1 MKKIVLVLLLVLL
14 TMPALF
20 ANGKKEAAPAEKKVQ
35 KMVIGIVTVPGSAQ
49 YIAAEKFKNLVEE
62 RSKGRFQFDIKHSA
76 SLGSESSIIQQVQ
89 MGTVDIAIITTGPV
103 GNISKLANALSL
115 PFLFKSNEQADKILD
130 GPLGQEILDSLAP
143 SGIKGLAFSE
153 NGFRNLTNNIRP
165 VHTVAD
171 VAGLKI
177 RTMEAPLQVKI
188 WRMLGANPTPMA
200 WPINTE
206 LAQGTIDGQ
215 ENPLWVIDK
224 YKIYEVQKYMSMT
237 RHVYSSHIDMM
248 NLAAFNKLSKADQ
261 KLFVTSMREAAAYQ
275 RKQNREANAQHMA
288 TIVAHGMKVDNT
300 PDVDSF
306 RAKVQPIYEESKKD
320 IGADFVTRLLAAVK

>member
-1 MKKIVLVLLLVLL
+1 MKRFFIILTAVFLV
-14 TMPALF
+14 TTGLF
-20 ANGKKEAAPAEKKVQ
+20 ANGQKEAAGGGLDSKN
-35 KMVIGIVTVPGSAQ
+35 MVIGIVTVPGSAQ

-62 RSKGRFQFDIKHSA
+62 RSNGRFTFDIQHSA

-89 MGTVDIAIITTGPV
+89 MGTVDVAIITTGPV

-115 PFLFKSNEQADKILD
+115 PFLFKSNEQADEILD
-130 GPLGQEILDSLAP
+130 GAIGQEILDSLSA
-143 SGIKGLAFSE
+143 SGIKGLSFSE

-248 NLAAFNKLSKADQ
+248 NLATFNKLSKADQ
-261 KLFVTSMREAAAYQ
+261 KMFVDSMREAAAYQ
-275 RKQNREANAQHMA
+275 RKQNRDSDKEHMA
-288 TIVAHGMKVDNT
+288 VIVKNGMIVDEH
-300 PDVDSF
+300 PDIDSF
-306 RAKVQPIYEESKKD
+306 RAKVKSIYEDSKKD
-320 IGADFVTRLLAAVK
+320 IGADFVDKLLEAVK

>member
-1 MKKIVLVLLLVLL
+1 
-14 TMPALF
+14 
-20 ANGKKEAAPAEKKVQ
+20 
-35 KMVIGIVTVPGSAQ
+35 AQ
-49 YIAAEKFKNLVEE
+49 HVAAEKFKELVEE
-62 RSKGRFQFDIKHSA
+62 RSNGRFVFDIQHSA

-89 MGTVDIAIITTGPV
+89 MGTVDVAVITTGPV

-115 PFLFKSNEQADKILD
+115 PFLFKSNEQADEILD
-130 GPLGQEILDSLAP
+130 GPLGQEILDSLAD
-143 SGIKGLAFSE
+143 SGLKGLSFSE
-153 NGFRNLTNNIRP
+153 NGFRNLTNNKVE

-171 VAGLKI
+171 VEGLKI

-224 YKIYEVQKYMSMT
+224 YKIFEVQKYMSMT

-248 NLAAFNKLSKADQ
+248 NLKTFENLSSADQ
-261 KLFVTSMREAAAYQ
+261 DMFVSSMREAAAYQ
-275 RKQNREANAQHMA
+275 RGLNRDSNAEYMAN
-288 TIVAHGMKVDNT
+288 IVANGMIVDET
-300 PDVDSF
+300 PDVTSF
-306 RAKVQPIYEESKKD
+306 RGMVGDIYEDSKKD
-320 IGADFVTRLLAAVK
+320 IGEDFVTRLLKAVK

>member
-1 MKKIVLVLLLVLL
+1 MRKILIILIISTLMV
-14 TMPALF
+14 PGLF
-20 ANGKKEAAPAEKKVQ
+20 AAGEKEAGDENAVQ
-35 KMVIGIVTVPGSAQ
+35 EMVIGIVTVPGSAQ
-49 YIAAEKFKNLVEE
+49 HVAAEKFKDLVEE
-62 RSKGRFQFDIKHSA
+62 RSNGRFIFDIQHSA

-89 MGTVDIAIITTGPV
+89 MGTVDVAVITTGPV

-115 PFLFKSNEQADKILD
+115 PFLFKSNEQADEILD
-130 GPLGQEILDSLAP
+130 GPLGQEILDSL
-143 SGIKGLAFSE
+143 SVSSLKGLAFSE
-153 NGFRNLTNNIRP
+153 NGFRNLTNNKIE

-171 VAGLKI
+171 VEGLKI

-224 YKIYEVQKYMSMT
+224 YKIFEVQKYMSMT

-248 NLAAFNKLSKADQ
+248 NLKTFENLSSADQ
-261 KLFVTSMREAAAYQ
+261 DMFVSSMREAAAYQ
-275 RKQNREANAQHMA
+275 RALNRDSNAEYMAN
-288 TIVAHGMKVDNT
+288 IVANGMIVDET
-300 PDVDSF
+300 PDVASF
-306 RAKVQPIYEESKKD
+306 RGMVGDIYEDSKKD
-320 IGADFVTRLLAAVK
+320 IGEDFVTRLLKAVK

>member
-1 MKKIVLVLLLVLL
+1 MKKTIVVFLI
-14 TMPALF
+14 ALFVVSGMF
-20 ANGKKEAAPAEKKVQ
+20 ANGQKEAAGGLNSKN
-35 KMVIGIVTVPGSAQ
+35 MVIGIVTVPGSAQ

-62 RSKGRFQFDIKHSA
+62 RSEGRFTFDIQHSA

-89 MGTVDIAIITTGPV
+89 MGTVDVAIITTGPV

-115 PFLFKSNEQADKILD
+115 PFLFKSNEQADAVLD
-130 GPLGQEILDSLAP
+130 GSIGQEILDSLAD

-188 WRMLGANPTPMA
+188 WRLLGANPTPMA

-248 NLAAFNKLSKADQ
+248 NLATFNKLSKDDQ
-261 KLFVTSMREAAAYQ
+261 KMFVEAMREAAAFQ
-275 RKQNREANAQHMA
+275 RKQNRDADAEHMA
-288 TIVAHGMKVDNT
+288 VIVKNGMIVDET
-300 PDVDSF
+300 PDIDTF
-306 RAKVQPIYEESKKD
+306 REKVSSIYEDSKKD
-320 IGADFVTRLLAAVK
+320 IGAAFVDKLLSAVK

>member
-1 MKKIVLVLLLVLL
+1 MRKNLIVLIILVLVL
-14 TMPALF
+14 PGLF
-20 ANGKKEAAPAEKKVQ
+20 AAGEKEVVSEDTVQ
-35 KMVIGIVTVPGSAQ
+35 EMVIGIVTVPGSAQ
-49 YIAAEKFKNLVEE
+49 FVAAEKFKELVEE
-62 RSKGRFQFDIKHSA
+62 RSNGRFVFDIQHSA

-89 MGTVDIAIITTGPV
+89 MGTVDVAVITTGPV

-115 PFLFKSNEQADKILD
+115 PFLFKSNEQADEILD
-130 GPLGQEILDSLAP
+130 GSLGQEILDSLSV
-143 SGIKGLAFSE
+143 SGLKGLSFSE
-153 NGFRNLTNNIRP
+153 NGFRNLTNNKIE

-171 VAGLKI
+171 VEGLKI

-224 YKIYEVQKYMSMT
+224 YKIFEVQKYMSMT

-248 NLAAFNKLSKADQ
+248 NLKTFENLSSADQ
-261 KLFVTSMREAAAYQ
+261 DMFVSSMREAASYQ
-275 RKQNREANAQHMA
+275 RGLNRDSNAEYMAN
-288 TIVAHGMKVDNT
+288 IVANGMIVDET
-300 PDVDSF
+300 PDVASF
-306 RAKVQPIYEESKKD
+306 RGMVADIYEDSKKD
-320 IGADFVTRLLAAVK
+320 IGEDFVTRLLKAVK

>member
-1 MKKIVLVLLLVLL
+1 MKKNLILLIILVLVL
-14 TMPALF
+14 PGLF
-20 ANGKKEAAPAEKKVQ
+20 AAGEKEAASEDTVQ
-35 KMVIGIVTVPGSAQ
+35 EMVIGIVTVPGSAQ
-49 YIAAEKFKNLVEE
+49 HVAAEKFKELVEE
-62 RSKGRFQFDIKHSA
+62 RSNGRFVFDIQHSA

-89 MGTVDIAIITTGPV
+89 MGTVDVAVITTGPV

-115 PFLFKSNEQADKILD
+115 PFLFKSNEQADEILD
-130 GPLGQEILDSLAP
+130 GPLGQEILDSLAD
-143 SGIKGLAFSE
+143 SGLKGLSFSE
-153 NGFRNLTNNIRP
+153 NGFRNLTNNKVE

-171 VAGLKI
+171 VEGLKI

-224 YKIYEVQKYMSMT
+224 YKIFEVQKYMSMT

-248 NLAAFNKLSKADQ
+248 NLKTFENLSSADQ
-261 KLFVTSMREAAAYQ
+261 DMFVSSMREAAAYQ
-275 RKQNREANAQHMA
+275 RGLNRDSNAEYMAN
-288 TIVAHGMKVDNT
+288 IVANGMIVDET
-300 PDVDSF
+300 PDVTSF
-306 RAKVQPIYEESKKD
+306 RGMVGDIYEDSKKD
-320 IGADFVTRLLAAVK
+320 IGEDFVTRLLKAVK

>member
-1 MKKIVLVLLLVLL
+1 MRRILIILVISVLVL
-14 TMPALF
+14 PGLF
-20 ANGKKEAAPAEKKVQ
+20 AAGEKDTVTEENKVQ
-35 KMVIGIVTVPGSAQ
+35 EMVIGIVTVPGSAQ
-49 YIAAEKFKNLVEE
+49 FVAAEKFKELVEE
-62 RSKGRFQFDIKHSA
+62 RSNGRFVFDIQHSA

-89 MGTVDIAIITTGPV
+89 MGTVDVAVITTGPV

-115 PFLFKSNEQADKILD
+115 PFLFKSNEQADEILD
-130 GPLGQEILDSLAP
+130 GPLGQEILDSLSAF
-143 SGIKGLAFSE
+143 GLKGLAFSE
-153 NGFRNLTNNIRP
+153 NGFRNLTNNKIE

-171 VAGLKI
+171 VEGLKI

-224 YKIYEVQKYMSMT
+224 YKIFEVQKYMSMT

-248 NLAAFNKLSKADQ
+248 NLKTFENLSSADQ
-261 KLFVTSMREAAAYQ
+261 DMFVSSMREAAAYQ
-275 RKQNREANAQHMA
+275 RGLNRDSNAEYMAN
-288 TIVAHGMKVDNT
+288 IVANGMIVDET
-300 PDVDSF
+300 PDVNSF
-306 RAKVQPIYEESKKD
+306 RGMVVDIYEDSKKD
-320 IGADFVTRLLAAVK
+320 IGADFVTRLLEAVK

>member
-1 MKKIVLVLLLVLL
+1 MKKVFVVLLVTALII
-14 TMPALF
+14 PSLF
-20 ANGKKEAAPAEKKVQ
+20 ANGQKESGTTTPKVQ
-35 KMVIGIVTVPGSAQ
+35 KMIIGIVTVPGSAQ
-49 YIAAEKFKNLVEE
+49 YVAAEKFKELVEK
-62 RSKGRFQFDIKHSA
+62 RSNGRYQFDIKHSA

-89 MGTVDIAIITTGPV
+89 MGTVDVAIITTGPV

-115 PFLFKSNEQADKILD
+115 PFLFKSYAQADKVLD
-130 GPLGQEILDSLAP
+130 GPLGQEILDSLAA

-153 NGFRNLTNNIRP
+153 NGFRNLTNNVRP

-248 NLAAFNKLSKADQ
+248 NLATFNKLSKADQ
-261 KLFVTSMREAAAYQ
+261 KMFVSSMREAAAYQ
-275 RKQNREANAQHMA
+275 RKKNRESNEAHMA
-288 TIVAHGMKVDNT
+288 TIVAKGMIVDNT
-300 PDVDSF
+300 PDVNSF
-306 RAKVQPIYEESKKD
+306 RAKLKPIYEESKKD
-320 IGADFVTRLLAAVK
+320 IGADFVNRLLNAVK

>member
-1 MKKIVLVLLLVLL
+1 MKKVFVVLLMAALII
-14 TMPALF
+14 PGLF
-20 ANGKKEAAPAEKKVQ
+20 ANGQKESGTTAPKVQ
-35 KMVIGIVTVPGSAQ
+35 KMIIGIVTVPGSAQ
-49 YIAAEKFKNLVEE
+49 YVAAEKFKELVEK
-62 RSKGRFQFDIKHSA
+62 RSNGRYQFDIKHSA

-89 MGTVDIAIITTGPV
+89 MGTVDVAIITTGPV

-115 PFLFKSNEQADKILD
+115 PFLFKSYAQADKVLD
-130 GPLGQEILDSLAP
+130 GPLGQEILDSLAA

-153 NGFRNLTNNIRP
+153 NGFRNLTNNVRP

-248 NLAAFNKLSKADQ
+248 NLATFNKLSKADQ
-261 KLFVTSMREAAAYQ
+261 KMFVSSMREAAAYQ
-275 RKQNREANAQHMA
+275 RKKNRESNEAHMA
-288 TIVAHGMKVDNT
+288 TIVAKGMIVDNT
-300 PDVDSF
+300 PDVNSF
-306 RAKVQPIYEESKKD
+306 RAKLKPIYEESKKD
-320 IGADFVTRLLAAVK
+320 IGADFVNRLLNAVK

>member
-1 MKKIVLVLLLVLL
+1 MRKNLIVLIILVLVL
-14 TMPALF
+14 PGLF
-20 ANGKKEAAPAEKKVQ
+20 AAGKKEVVSEDTVQ
-35 KMVIGIVTVPGSAQ
+35 EMVIGIVTVPGSAQ
-49 YIAAEKFKNLVEE
+49 FVAAEKFKELVEE
-62 RSKGRFQFDIKHSA
+62 RSNGRFVFDIQHSA

-89 MGTVDIAIITTGPV
+89 MGTVDVAVITTGPV

-115 PFLFKSNEQADKILD
+115 PFLFKSNEQADEILD
-130 GPLGQEILDSLAP
+130 GSLGQEILDSLSV
-143 SGIKGLAFSE
+143 SGLKGLSFSE
-153 NGFRNLTNNIRP
+153 NGFRNLTNNIIE

-171 VAGLKI
+171 VKGLKI

-224 YKIYEVQKYMSMT
+224 YKIFEVQKYMSMT

-248 NLAAFNKLSKADQ
+248 NLKTFENLSSADQ
-261 KLFVTSMREAAAYQ
+261 DMFVSSMREAAAYQ
-275 RKQNREANAQHMA
+275 RGLNRDSNAEYMAN
-288 TIVAHGMKVDNT
+288 IVANGMIVDET
-300 PDVDSF
+300 PDVASF
-306 RAKVQPIYEESKKD
+306 RGMVADIYEDSKKD
-320 IGADFVTRLLAAVK
+320 IGEDFVTRLLKAVK

>member
-1 MKKIVLVLLLVLL
+1 MRRILIILVISLLVL
-14 TMPALF
+14 PGLF
-20 ANGKKEAAPAEKKVQ
+20 AAGEKDTATEENKVQ
-35 KMVIGIVTVPGSAQ
+35 EMVIGIVTVPGSAQ
-49 YIAAEKFKNLVEE
+49 FVAAEKFKELVEE
-62 RSKGRFQFDIKHSA
+62 RSNGRFVFDIQHSA

-89 MGTVDIAIITTGPV
+89 MGTVDVAVITTGPV

-115 PFLFKSNEQADKILD
+115 PFLFKSNEQADEILD
-130 GPLGQEILDSLAP
+130 GPLGQEILDSLSAF
-143 SGIKGLAFSE
+143 GLKGLAFSE
-153 NGFRNLTNNIRP
+153 NGFRNLTNNKIE

-171 VAGLKI
+171 VEGLKI

-224 YKIYEVQKYMSMT
+224 YKIFEVQKYMSMT

-248 NLAAFNKLSKADQ
+248 NLKTFENLSSADQ
-261 KLFVTSMREAAAYQ
+261 DMFVSSMREAAAYQ
-275 RKQNREANAQHMA
+275 RALNRDSNAEYMSN
-288 TIVAHGMKVDNT
+288 IVANGMIVDET
-300 PDVDSF
+300 PDVASF
-306 RAKVQPIYEESKKD
+306 RGMVSDIYEDSKKD
-320 IGADFVTRLLAAVK
+320 IGEDFVTRLIKAIK

>member
-1 MKKIVLVLLLVLL
+1 MKKILFIMMVAFLLV
-14 TMPALF
+14 PGLF
-20 ANGKKEAAPAEKKVQ
+20 AAGEKETAADENKVQ
-35 KMVIGIVTVPGSAQ
+35 EMVIGLVTVPGSAQ
-49 YIAAEKFKNLVEE
+49 YVAAEKFKELVEAG
-62 RSKGRFQFDIKHSA
+62 SDGRFTFDIQHSA

-89 MGTVDIAIITTGPV
+89 MGTVDVAIITTGPV

-115 PFLFKSNEQADKILD
+115 PFLFKSNEQADEILD
-130 GPLGQEILDSLAP
+130 GPLGQEILDSLA
-143 SGIKGLAFSE
+143 SSKIKGLAFSE
-153 NGFRNLTNNIRP
+153 NGFRNLTNNAVA

-171 VAGLKI
+171 VEGLKI

-224 YKIYEVQKYMSMT
+224 YKIFEVQKYMSMT

-248 NLAAFNKLSKADQ
+248 NLGTFEKLSSADQ
-261 KLFVTSMREAAAYQ
+261 KLFVSSMREAAAYQ
-275 RKQNREANAQHMA
+275 RGLNRDSNAEYMAN
-288 TIVAHGMKVDNT
+288 IVANGMIVDET
-300 PDVDSF
+300 PDVASF
-306 RAKVQPIYEESKKD
+306 RGKVSGIYEDSKKD
-320 IGADFVTRLLAAVK
+320 IGEDFVTRLLEAVK

>member
-1 MKKIVLVLLLVLL
+1 MRRILIILVISLLVL
-14 TMPALF
+14 PGLF
-20 ANGKKEAAPAEKKVQ
+20 AAGEKDTATEENKVQ
-35 KMVIGIVTVPGSAQ
+35 EMVIGIVTVPGSAQ
-49 YIAAEKFKNLVEE
+49 FVAAEKFKELVEE
-62 RSKGRFQFDIKHSA
+62 RSNGRFVFDIQHSA

-89 MGTVDIAIITTGPV
+89 MGTVDVAVITTGPV

-115 PFLFKSNEQADKILD
+115 PFLFKSNEQADEILD
-130 GPLGQEILDSLAP
+130 GPLGQEILDSLSAF
-143 SGIKGLAFSE
+143 GLKGLAFSE
-153 NGFRNLTNNIRP
+153 NGFRNLTNNKIE

-171 VAGLKI
+171 VEGLKI

-224 YKIYEVQKYMSMT
+224 YKIFEVQKYMSMT

-248 NLAAFNKLSKADQ
+248 NLKTFENLSSADQ
-261 KLFVTSMREAAAYQ
+261 DMFVSSMREAAAYQ
-275 RKQNREANAQHMA
+275 RGLNRDSNAEYMAN
-288 TIVAHGMKVDNT
+288 IVANGMIVDET
-300 PDVDSF
+300 PDVNSF
-306 RAKVQPIYEESKKD
+306 RGMVVDIYEDSKKD
-320 IGADFVTRLLAAVK
+320 IGADFVTRLLEAVK